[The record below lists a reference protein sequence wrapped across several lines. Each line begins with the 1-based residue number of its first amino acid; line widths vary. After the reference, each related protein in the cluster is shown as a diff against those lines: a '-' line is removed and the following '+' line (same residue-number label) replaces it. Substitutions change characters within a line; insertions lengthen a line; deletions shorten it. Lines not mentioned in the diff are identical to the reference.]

1 MLLLLPSS
9 GRSRAAV
16 RLVAPVAPRSPVHEE
31 ERPVRHRVAA
41 HAVLGRGLAV
51 AKLPDVGFIQEE
63 TLAVI
68 AAFANEQ

>member
-16 RLVAPVAPRSPVHEE
+16 RLAAPIAPGPPVHEE
-31 ERPVRHRVAA
+31 ERPVGHRVAA
-41 HAVLGRGLAV
+41 HAVLRPGLAV
-51 AKLPDVGFIQEE
+51 AEFLGFGFIEKK